1 VTKGCEISNTEG
13 LPTCPARALAKEG
26 GIMKIWLLA
35 IGYWLFAIRV
45 ALAIGYQF

>member
-1 VTKGCEISNTEG
+1 VIGDQGVRNKQYGRFADVSGPSFSKGGWNNEN
-13 LPTCPARALAKEG
+13 
-26 GIMKIWLLA
+26 LA